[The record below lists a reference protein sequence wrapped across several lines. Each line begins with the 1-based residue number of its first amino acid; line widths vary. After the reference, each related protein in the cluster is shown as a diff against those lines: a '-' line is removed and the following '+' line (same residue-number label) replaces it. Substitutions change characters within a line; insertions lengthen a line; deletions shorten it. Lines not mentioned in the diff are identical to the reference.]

1 MLCVLHRGFGLL
13 CHQIGLCW
21 SIFFNQWSSSNNDG
35 FYLDFQ
41 ILLNF
46 IMLILNYFNI
56 KHIHFKK
63 CIPGTKYGF
72 FWKRGGDRLIQKIM
86 KSYNYFF
93 FLHRKT
99 HSICNLKKNL
109 LLFCVITFC
118 FEHKIY
124 LWNLKYCF
132 YINDLRWRV

>member
-1 MLCVLHRGFGLL
+1 MLFVLHRGFGLL

-56 KHIHFKK
+56 KHIHFKI
-63 CIPGTKYGF
+63 CIQGTKYGF
-72 FWKRGGDRLIQKIM
+72 FFGKGEETDSSKKSWKVIII
-86 KSYNYFF
+86 FF

-99 HSICNLKKNL
+99 HSICNLKKKSPFILRYYILLWTQNL
-109 LLFCVITFC
+109 FVELKILFL
-118 FEHKIY
+118 Y
-124 LWNLKYCF
+124 
-132 YINDLRWRV
+132 

>member
-13 CHQIGLCW
+13 CHEIGLCW

-63 CIPGTKYGF
+63 CIPGTKYVF
-72 FWKRGGDRLIQKIM
+72 FGNGEGTDSSKKSWKVIII
-86 KSYNYFF
+86 F
-93 FLHRKT
+93 FLHRKK
-99 HSICNLKKNL
+99 HSICNLKKKSSFILRYYILLWTQNL
-109 LLFCVITFC
+109 FVELKILFL
-118 FEHKIY
+118 Y
-124 LWNLKYCF
+124 
-132 YINDLRWRV
+132 

>member
-1 MLCVLHRGFGLL
+1 MLFVLHRGFGLL

-56 KHIHFKK
+56 KHIHFKI
-63 CIPGTKYGF
+63 CIQGTKYGFF

-86 KSYNYFF
+86 KSYNFFF

-99 HSICNLKKNL
+99 HSICNLKKKSPFILRYYILLWTQNL
-109 LLFCVITFC
+109 FVELKILFL
-118 FEHKIY
+118 Y
-124 LWNLKYCF
+124 
-132 YINDLRWRV
+132 